1 MIRKETVL
9 SVPQYDSFMYW
20 FKIEHD
26 VVYVYSKTDCILI
39 AERSE
44 DGSTLTAIS
53 EPLDEIHMREI
64 LFNWDM
70 YRQRFEYKVH
80 EDVSIGNKSMDDLI
94 DLYESLLIGST
105 MIIDEASGRNP
116 DKSVDMLFKCLDWL
130 RTTDFYKCPA
140 STKYHDS
147 STCGLLVHTLRVV
160 SRCKDL
166 AKSPL
171 FEYGVKIA
179 SAVRACLLHDW
190 CKIGLYEPYLKN
202 VKSSYTGE
210 WEQECSYKYREE
222 RSVCMGHGTSSMF
235 MANRFLRLSY
245 DEALAIRW
253 HMGRWNVCESEI
265 VELRQANLNYPLVL
279 LVQFADQL
287 SIVNY
292 LP

>member
-1 MIRKETVL
+1 MVSRECVL
-9 SVPQYDSFMYW
+9 SVPKYDSFKYW

-26 VVYVYSKTDCILI
+26 IVYVYLNNDGIMTAK
-39 AERSE
+39 RSV
-44 DGSTLTAIS
+44 DGSTLTVVDGPS
-53 EPLDEIHMREI
+53 VDVNMDE
-64 LFNWDM
+64 LFNDWDM
-70 YRQRFEYKVH
+70 YRQRFEYKIH

-202 VKSSYTGE
+202 VKSHYTE
-210 WEQECSYKYREE
+210 Y
-222 RSVCMGHGTSSMF
+222 
-235 MANRFLRLSY
+235 LS
-245 DEALAIRW
+245 
-253 HMGRWNVCESEI
+253 
-265 VELRQANLNYPLVL
+265 
-279 LVQFADQL
+279 
-287 SIVNY
+287 
-292 LP
+292 